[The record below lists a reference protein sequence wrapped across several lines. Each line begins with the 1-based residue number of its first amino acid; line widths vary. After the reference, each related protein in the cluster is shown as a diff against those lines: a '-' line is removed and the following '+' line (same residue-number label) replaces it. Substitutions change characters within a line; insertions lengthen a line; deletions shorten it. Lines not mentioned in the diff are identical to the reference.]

1 MEMPRPVRRWRSHGK
16 PKRTEI
22 YLTWS
27 LYLAALAQ
35 PALSLSALGSAVPGE
50 LSPLLAR
57 AALGLTLLGTV
68 LAILF
73 FRPAIAHYLGRRARP
88 TGWLVGT
95 GAVTLA
101 SVWAVL
107 LLGPHAKPGTIPLTV
122 SLAIPL
128 LAFWFGPVVIALPVS
143 TAALAA
149 AALLLLTAP
158 AALLTGLDL
167 AATTGLMFAAAIPT
181 ALIGATCRTSAWLI
195 GVVWELDTAR
205 EAQSRLA
212 VAEERLRFSRDLH
225 DVLGRNL
232 TTIAL
237 KSELAVQLARRGRP
251 EAADQM
257 TEVQRIAQESQREV
271 RDVVRG
277 YRTADLQAEV
287 AGARSVLR
295 AADVVCEIDLGPDG
309 AELPLA
315 VQSVLGWV
323 VREATTNVL
332 RHSEARHCSVRL
344 RLSADRALLEVAN
357 DGVPPGRPASVAGTG
372 LAGLR
377 ERLAAH
383 GGELALPPAEPG
395 SFRLTAA
402 VPLTAP
408 ALETSPR

>member
-1 MEMPRPVRRWRSHGK
+1 MGK
-16 PKRTEI
+16 PQRTEL
-22 YLTWS
+22 YLRWS
-27 LYLAALAQ
+27 LYFAALLQ
-35 PALSLSALGSAVPGE
+35 PFVSLATLGSAAGRGLP
-50 LSPLLAR
+50 PAAAR
-57 AALGLTLLGTV
+57 LGMGLVLLGTV
-68 LAILF
+68 SAIVF
-73 FRPAIAHYLGRRARP
+73 FRIALAHYLGRRDRP
-88 TGWLVGT
+88 TAWLAGT
-95 GAVTLA
+95 GVVALL
-101 SVWAVL
+101 SYWAIL
-107 LLGPHAKPGTIPLTV
+107 LTGPDAGPDRVPLTATLGLSV
-122 SLAIPL
+122 VV
-128 LAFWFGPVVIALPVS
+128 FWFGPVVIALPVRRS
-143 TAALAA
+143 VAAA
-149 AALLLLTAP
+149 AALLLLTVP
-158 AALLTGLDL
+158 GSL
-167 AATTGLMFAAAIPT
+167 AAGLSLSTTSGLLCVS
-181 ALIGATCRTSAWLI
+181 ALTMAVFGATCRCSAWLI

-205 EAQSRLA
+205 ETQSRLA

-287 AGARSVLR
+287 SGARSVLR
-295 AADVVCEIDLGPDG
+295 AADVGCEIDLGPDG
-309 AELPLA
+309 GALPPA

-332 RHSEARHCSVRL
+332 RHSEARRCSVRL
-344 RLSADRALLEVAN
+344 RLSAERAVLEVTN
-357 DGVPPGRPASVAGTG
+357 DGVPADRPTARSGTG

-383 GGELALPPAEPG
+383 GGELTLPPAEPG

-402 VPLTAP
+402 VPLTAHAP
-408 ALETSPR
+408 EASPR